1 MKNKNKMR
9 KNDEMNWSQIENLM
23 GICKRTYQRK
33 SGAIR
38 QK

>member
-23 GICKRTYQRK
+23 GIWKRTY
-33 SGAIR
+33 R